1 MNLLEL
7 KILARRFNGTA
18 QIDGN
23 PHRREF
29 SFKNRADMW
38 FFIDSIENEIQA
50 FRLFAIDHSNFK
62 VYIRL

>member
-7 KILARRFNGTA
+7 KILARRFNGIT

-23 PHRREF
+23 PLVEF
-29 SFKNRADMW
+29 SFKNKADMW

-50 FRLFAIDHSNFK
+50 FKIFAIDHSNFK